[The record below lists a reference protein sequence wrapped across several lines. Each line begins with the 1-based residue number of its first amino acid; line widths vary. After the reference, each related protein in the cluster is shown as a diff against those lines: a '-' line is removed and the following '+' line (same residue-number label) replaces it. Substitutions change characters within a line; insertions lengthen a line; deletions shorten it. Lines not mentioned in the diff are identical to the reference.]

1 MSLILDHV
9 NYVYGEDTAL
19 AVHALKDS
27 RRAVYR
33 ADRTYRF
40 GQIYAGAALKRADEA
55 DERGNL
61 L

>member
-19 AVHALKDS
+19 AVHALK
-27 RRAVYR
+27 
-33 ADRTYRF
+33 
-40 GQIYAGAALKRADEA
+40 A